1 MARPKASRRLTKKQK
16 KATTQY
22 LSSLKR
28 SLERVDGRSFD
39 FYTVKLTDHR
49 LLKFLLSKAYIEK
62 RYLPDMVE
70 ELIIRGLKYD
80 KSYQDYTENDLA
92 VEIQI
97 TPALRFYSQAW
108 VATQKERKRGHSE
121 ATAS

>member
-1 MARPKASRRLTKKQK
+1 MARPKPRRKLTDKEKKI
-16 KATTQY
+16 TTQY

-39 FYTVKLTDHR
+39 FYTVKLSNHR

-70 ELIIRGLKYD
+70 QLIIRGLKYD

-97 TPALRFYSQAW
+97 TPAIRFYSKSW
-108 VATQKERKRGHSE
+108 VATQKEKNRGAISE
-121 ATAS
+121 

>member
-1 MARPKASRRLTKKQK
+1 MARSKPSRRLTKKQK

-80 KSYQDYTENDLA
+80 KSYQDYTENDLP
-92 VEIQI
+92 IY
-97 TPALRFYSQAW
+97 T
-108 VATQKERKRGHSE
+108 KRHKLLSFCKQCNIGRE
-121 ATAS
+121 ASSFTKN

>member
-1 MARPKASRRLTKKQK
+1 MARPKPSRKLTKAEK
-16 KATTQY
+16 KITTQY
-22 LSSLKR
+22 LSSIKR
-28 SLERVDGRSFD
+28 SLERIDGRTFD
-39 FYTVKLTDHR
+39 HYNLKLTDHR

-70 ELIIRGLKYD
+70 EFIIRGLKCD
-80 KSYQDYTENDLA
+80 KSYQDYTENNLT

-108 VATQKERKRGHSE
+108 VATQKERKRGAISE
-121 ATAS
+121 